1 MQTAFGHIQRAYNE
15 VFWMSW
21 VVPRAYSRREQRSP
35 SAQRFTRALGQ
46 SKGGSAPFLL
56 NSKTLRRY
64 YL

>member
-1 MQTAFGHIQRAYNE
+1 
-15 VFWMSW
+15 MSW